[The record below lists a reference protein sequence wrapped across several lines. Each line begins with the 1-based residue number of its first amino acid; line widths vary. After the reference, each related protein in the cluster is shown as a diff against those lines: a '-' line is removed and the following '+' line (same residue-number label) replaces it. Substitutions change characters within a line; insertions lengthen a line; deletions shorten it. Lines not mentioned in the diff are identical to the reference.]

1 MPDLFRSAAY
11 RIAFIYSA
19 AFALAILLLGLILFW
34 TMHLDFTRQLD
45 ATLEEEAST
54 LTVEYRNDGRGE
66 LADAI
71 TQREAS
77 TLRERLL
84 YAVYSRDGRRV
95 MGSLRTGVPRL
106 GLHDI
111 TFIDPREGPD
121 AARGLAVDL
130 GDGTRLLVA
139 ADRERIEQIDRTVIS
154 VFGAAFLLVVLLGAV
169 GALLLG
175 GYLRRR
181 LNGISS
187 AAEAIVQGDMASRMP
202 VGARGDEFDRLSRS
216 LNAMLERIASLVENV
231 RQVSTDVAHDLRTPL
246 ARLRNRLE
254 EGLRPRATGDVALI
268 EDSLRGVDEVL
279 ALFAAI
285 LRIAEV
291 EGGKIRRT
299 FKSVDVSILASELA
313 DSYAPAVAQG
323 GRSLTATVENG
334 LRVRGDAELLAQA
347 LVNLIE
353 NAQSHTP
360 RGTAIQICAEA
371 RNGTIVLAVA
381 DNGPGVPPEDRER
394 IVERFVR
401 LERSRSTP
409 GHGLG
414 LNLVSAI
421 AAVHG
426 GVLRFD
432 DNRPGLRAFL
442 ELPADPEEG
451 CS

>member
-1 MPDLFRSAAY
+1 MPELFRSAAY

-54 LTVEYRNDGRGE
+54 LKVEYRNDGRGE

-71 TQREAS
+71 AQREAS

-111 TFIDPREGPD
+111 TFVDPREGPD

-130 GDGTRLLVA
+130 GDGSKLLVA

-169 GALLLG
+169 GALFLG

-202 VGARGDEFDRLSRS
+202 VSARGDEFDRLSRS
-216 LNAMLERIASLVENV
+216 LNAMLERIASLVDNV

-254 EGLRPRATGDVALI
+254 EALRSGATGDVALI

-299 FKSVDVSILASELA
+299 FKTVDVSALASDLA
-313 DSYAPAVAQG
+313 ESYAPAVAQG
-323 GRSLTATVENG
+323 GRSLTANVANG

-360 RGTAIQICAEA
+360 LGTAIEICVEA
-371 RNGTIVLAVA
+371 RQGAIMLAVA
-381 DNGPGVPPEDRER
+381 DNGPGVPAEDRER

-421 AAVHG
+421 AALHG
-426 GVLRFD
+426 GVLRFA

-451 CS
+451 

>member
-1 MPDLFRSAAY
+1 MPELFRSAAY

-19 AFALAILLLGLILFW
+19 AFALAILLLGLVLFW
-34 TMHLDFTRQLD
+34 TMHLDFTHQLD
-45 ATLEEEAST
+45 ATLHEEATT
-54 LTVEYRNDGRGE
+54 LADEYRSDGRGE
-66 LADAI
+66 IVDAI
-71 TQREAS
+71 AQREAS
-77 TLRERLL
+77 SSRDRLL
-84 YAVYSRDGRRV
+84 YALFSRDGRRLA
-95 MGSLRTGVPRL
+95 GSLRTGMPRL

-111 TFIDPREGPD
+111 IFIDPREGPD

-130 GDGTRLLVA
+130 GGGTTLLVA
-139 ADRERIEQIDRTVIS
+139 ADRERIEEIDRTVIS
-154 VFGAAFLLVVLLGAV
+154 VFAVAFLLVILLGAA

-181 LNGISS
+181 LDAISS
-187 AAEAIVQGDMASRMP
+187 AAEAIVEGDLGRRMP
-202 VGARGDEFDRLSRS
+202 VSARGDEFDRLSRS
-216 LNAMLERIASLVENV
+216 LNAMLERIASLIGNV

-254 EGLRPRATGDVALI
+254 EGLAARSTGDAALI
-268 EDSLRGVDEVL
+268 EDALRRVDEVL

-291 EGGKIRRT
+291 EGGQIRRT
-299 FKSVDVSILASELA
+299 FGPVNVSILASELA
-313 DSYAPAVAQG
+313 ESYAPAVAEG
-323 GRSLTATVENG
+323 GRSLSTSVDDG
-334 LRVRGDAELLAQA
+334 LVVSGDRELLAQA

-360 RGTAIQICAEA
+360 PGTAIDICIEA
-371 RNGTIVLAVA
+371 RNGAVVLAVA
-381 DNGPGVPPEDRER
+381 DNGPGVAAEDRGR

-421 AAVHG
+421 AALHG
-426 GVLRFD
+426 GVLRFA
-432 DNRPGLRAFL
+432 DNCPGLRAVL
-442 ELPADPEEG
+442 ELPAECREG
-451 CS
+451 RS

>member
-1 MPDLFRSAAY
+1 MPELFRSAAY

-19 AFALAILLLGLILFW
+19 AFALAILLLGLVLFW
-34 TMHLDFTRQLD
+34 TMHLGFTRQLD
-45 ATLEEEAST
+45 ATLSDEAST
-54 LTVEYRNDGRGE
+54 LAAEYRSDGHGE

-71 TQREAS
+71 AQREAS
-77 TLRERLL
+77 TSRDRLF
-84 YAVYSRDGRRV
+84 YAVFSRDGRRII
-95 MGSLRTGVPRL
+95 GSLRTAVPRL

-111 TFIDPREGPD
+111 VFIDPREGPD

-130 GDGTRLLVA
+130 GDGTRLVVA

-154 VFGAAFLLVVLLGAV
+154 VFAAAFLLVILLGAA

-216 LNAMLERIASLVENV
+216 LNAMLDRIASLVENV

-254 EGLRPRATGDVALI
+254 EGLSSPARGDMALI
-268 EDSLRGVDEVL
+268 EDALRRVDEVL

-299 FKSVDVSILASELA
+299 FRPVDVSTLASELA
-313 DSYAPAVAQG
+313 ESYAPAVAEG
-323 GRSLTATVENG
+323 GRSLAASVASG
-334 LRVRGDAELLAQA
+334 LRVRGDPELLAQA

-360 RGTAIQICAEA
+360 PGTSIEICAEA
-371 RNGTIVLAVA
+371 RNGAVILAVA
-381 DNGPGVPPEDRER
+381 DNGPGVPFEDRER

-401 LERSRSTP
+401 LEGSRSSP

-414 LNLVSAI
+414 LNLVSAV
-421 AAVHG
+421 AALHG
-426 GVLRFD
+426 GVLRFA

-442 ELPADPEEG
+442 QLPADTGEG
-451 CS
+451 RS

>member
-1 MPDLFRSAAY
+1 MPELFRSAAY

-54 LTVEYRNDGRGE
+54 LKVEYRNDGRGE

-71 TQREAS
+71 AQREAS

-111 TFIDPREGPD
+111 TFVDPREGPD

-130 GDGTRLLVA
+130 GDGAKLLVA

-169 GALLLG
+169 GALFLG

-202 VGARGDEFDRLSRS
+202 VSARGDEFDRLSRS
-216 LNAMLERIASLVENV
+216 LNAMLERIASLVDNV

-254 EGLRPRATGDVALI
+254 EALRSGATGDVALI

-299 FKSVDVSILASELA
+299 FKTVDVSALASDLA
-313 DSYAPAVAQG
+313 ESYAPAVAQG
-323 GRSLTATVENG
+323 GRSLTANVANG

-360 RGTAIQICAEA
+360 LGTAIEICVEA
-371 RNGTIVLAVA
+371 RQGAIMLAVA
-381 DNGPGVPPEDRER
+381 DNGPGVPAEDRER

-421 AAVHG
+421 AALHG
-426 GVLRFD
+426 GVLRFA

-451 CS
+451 

>member
-1 MPDLFRSAAY
+1 MPELFRSAAY

-19 AFALAILLLGLILFW
+19 AFALAILVLGLILFW

-130 GDGTRLLVA
+130 GDGTKLLVA

-254 EGLRPRATGDVALI
+254 EALRSGAKGDVALI
-268 EDSLRGVDEVL
+268 EDSLRRVDDVL

-299 FKSVDVSILASELA
+299 FKPVDVSTLASELA
-313 DSYAPAVAQG
+313 ESYAPAIAQG
-323 GRSLTATVENG
+323 GRSLTATVANG

-360 RGTAIQICAEA
+360 LGTAIEICVEA
-371 RNGTIVLAVA
+371 RDGTIVLAVA

-426 GVLRFD
+426 GVLGFA

-451 CS
+451 VS